1 MVLLLIGIV
10 IGVNLSIVLLG
21 VLRMASDGEQS

>member
-21 VLRMASDGEQS
+21 VLRMAADGEQS